1 MPPEFWD
8 SLEHFF
14 HNLDLDQNTPR
25 HKYIIALDEVEK
37 FSAILD
43 EMETSTVKI
52 YAEFEN
58 EMQEQLDDLATDM
71 VFRMLIIRKCGDRS
85 YQSDSEEKTMKTRVD
100 EGKSTM
106 SEGEAN
112 LVRLEDSLGVIWS
125 TISLLHEAL
134 MWVRDFG
141 ATLMEF
147 LVGENVDF
155 QVLTNPQI
163 ILREGNHP
171 RSYYSLT
178 QEMTLN
184 TLQGLEKITSL
195 VNLVTNRKVELRT
208 PTTYA
213 EHEDP
218 TTESSFGAFNK
229 LPPELQ
235 LMILEAA
242 APDSRIVTWHSK
254 DTINE
259 LSATNSLTRDVIQKK
274 YARVM
279 NPLWRAQGT
288 NFPHSTITYVNFET
302 DTVLKSMMVY
312 PSELGVE
319 YVREHT
325 RFTPSIFDVENFM
338 QGPGSFRSRCLRR
351 FTGLSKVKHLALSS
365 VFLDFTP
372 ALFPILQ
379 VCCPELKTITFCYTD
394 IRLYNRFSSACDI
407 QFLDWDSNYEDYVR
421 LRWDQ
426 MENGKYSDSCG
437 IKNNARAWK
446 RNLMAKW
453 NLKASRFRNW
463 NDALRQEF
471 HSYCERYGLDWA
483 PTLRVCLMT
492 HVSADGFRYIFSDGL
507 SDRPGETALR
517 VNGVGYAS
525 CLDCLPLTD
534 KEGNFL
540 SRYDGIEDL
549 FREAEE

>member
-1 MPPEFWD
+1 MPPEFWE

-25 HKYIIALDEVEK
+25 HMYIIALDEVEK

-43 EMETSTVKI
+43 GMETSTVKI

-71 VFRMLIIRKCGDRS
+71 VFRMLIIRKYGDRS
-85 YQSDSEEKTMKTRVD
+85 HQSDSEKKTMKTWVD

-112 LVRLEDSLGVIWS
+112 LVRLEDSLGVTWS
-125 TISLLHEAL
+125 TISLLDEAL
-134 MWVRDFG
+134 MWLRDFG
-141 ATLMEF
+141 AILGQF
-147 LVGENVDF
+147 LVGEDVDF

-163 ILREGNHP
+163 LLREGNYP
-171 RSYYSLT
+171 RSYHSLT
-178 QEMTLN
+178 QEMPLT

-195 VNLVTNRKVELRT
+195 VNLVTNKKVELRK
-208 PTTYA
+208 PITYA
-213 EHEDP
+213 ENEDP
-218 TTESSFGAFNK
+218 ITESSFRAFNK
-229 LPPELQ
+229 LPPELK

-242 APDSRIVTWHSK
+242 APSPRIVTWHSK
-254 DTINE
+254 DAINE
-259 LSATNSLTRDVIQKK
+259 LSATNSLTRYVIQKK
-274 YARVM
+274 YARVV

-288 NFPHSTITYVNFET
+288 NFPHSTTTYVNFET

-312 PSELGVE
+312 PSELGAE

-325 RFTPSIFDVENFM
+325 RFTPSIFDVENFT

-407 QFLDWDSNYEDYVR
+407 QLLDWDSNYEDYVQF
-421 LRWDQ
+421 RWDQ

-437 IKNNARAWK
+437 VKINARMWK
-446 RNLMAKW
+446 RSLRAKLD
-453 NLKASRFRNW
+453 LKASRFRNW
-463 NDALRQEF
+463 NDALRQAF
-471 HSYCERYGLDWA
+471 HGYCEKYGLDWA
-483 PTLRVCLMT
+483 PALRVCLMT
-492 HVSADGFRYIFSDGL
+492 NVAADGFRYIFSDGL
-507 SDRPGETALR
+507 SDRLERTVLR
-517 VNGVGYAS
+517 VNGEEYAS